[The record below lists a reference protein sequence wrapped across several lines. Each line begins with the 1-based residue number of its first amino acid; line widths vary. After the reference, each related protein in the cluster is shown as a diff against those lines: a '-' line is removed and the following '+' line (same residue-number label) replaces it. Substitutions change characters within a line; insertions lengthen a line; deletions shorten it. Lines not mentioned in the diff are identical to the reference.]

1 MFNKKCSKCNST
13 IKKNYDFCPFCGNN
27 FKSIHNKE
35 DYGILGKNDL
45 FDEQIFPSVG
55 NSFIEKIFNQTMKM
69 MEKQMRTMSQNI
81 NQESKRIPINENNPN
96 VHMQF
101 FVNGKRVF
109 PQDNHPMQEQPP
121 QKVRAIKMPEEKLKK
136 FAILKRIEPNST
148 MKRFG
153 QKLIYE
159 FEVPGVNDLEDILIN
174 RLENSIEIKALAKD
188 VSYSKV
194 INVNLPILR
203 YGLNNGNLILELQ
216 AS

>member
-1 MFNKKCSKCNST
+1 MFNKKCSRCNNN
-13 IKKNYDFCPFCGNN
+13 IKKNYEFCPFCGNR
-27 FKSIHNKE
+27 FVYNKE

-45 FDEQIFPSVG
+45 IDEQTLPNFG
-55 NSFIEKIFNQTMKM
+55 GSFIEKIFAQTMKI
-69 MEKQMRTMSQNI
+69 MEKQMRNLAQNM
-81 NQESKRIPINENNPN
+81 NQESRRAPINENNPN

-109 PQDNHPMQEQPP
+109 PKDNHQMQEPQP
-121 QKVRAIKMPEEKLKK
+121 QKVKVIKMPEEKLQK
-136 FAILKRIEPNST
+136 FAKLKRIEPNST

-153 QKLIYE
+153 QKIIYE

-174 RLENSIEIKALAKD
+174 RLESSIEIKALAED

-216 AS
+216 AN